1 MLDTG
6 GDVRDGLPD
15 AADEEPGERVLLTV
29 AVRDYDDEDN
39 AEEFAEGI
47 DRQLDAVRTWW
58 GTPGPLPP
66 FRQVLPPGLRHRDD
80 VEDFLRRENVR
91 ELRGLA
97 LTLFI
102 TGHGIAASADTH
114 FLRLPATEER
124 RPLAT
129 AVRTADIIAA
139 ALDSHVEN
147 VLVIVNTCFAGN
159 LQSDL
164 AAVHKEIRA
173 SRLASARIDVLGT
186 CGIKT
191 KIEVLRFPTLL
202 QDALR
207 YLRRTAG
214 ITTPHLSVPEF
225 MHEYAR
231 HLPPADSKKFK
242 LQHLI
247 QAGDHEPSPCLP
259 NPGYVHVPGQSAA
272 VEQGALS
279 AEYWLDR
286 ATGRP
291 QEHDSNWY
299 FRGREELNRKV
310 AAFLRSPRG
319 VLLISG
325 CAGSGKSA
333 VLARAV
339 TLSNPAFRRTPLFTT
354 AAGLSPEDTVPPE
367 GAVTAAVPARNLN
380 AARVAGDLLVALGVT
395 RKEVEAT
402 DDPVAVWSQ
411 QLQDHVRTCGRPV
424 TIVLDGLDEAHEQA
438 RIIGDVLA
446 PLAPYCGTLVPG
458 TRRPSEPGL
467 PAVRL
472 LVGVRASRTVDDAPH
487 LPRDDGPGLLQAL
500 RHAFPAARVEH
511 TDGAGSRTDMALY
524 LEALIG
530 DALDHDAVDEVV
542 SRVVDVVWP
551 SFIDAR
557 LAGDQ
562 LRRADDPLALARSED
577 WYKRTLTSGIRGLLQ
592 RDLRMAEADG
602 LPPQYALAL
611 LKAAAFAKG
620 QGVPR
625 GEVWPAIAGVFLS
638 PRTLDAGQWDRMIEK
653 LLGSRLNGYLAQA
666 VEDDRRVYRP
676 AHEELADVLLDPD
689 TDLLAEEG
697 PDA

>member
-1 MLDTG
+1 DVGTVLQAEEPGEEFVHGGHGGRRAGEAGVGERQGPSLPGVEDVRGHHGTLEGGTEGHDAPGVVQQIPVAAQGQGRVRDEAAHGVGDEDQTGRPFVDRLPTGRRLGRVGEPALEVGARLLGQTAPVDLDGQPPVVGERHDRVRVRRGVLHGADEGVVGLDAAQERAPGRGPQQTSCPDAAVVAGPLLVGEPQRSEPVAGQPGPAEPTAVRQAPDRPAGDGVVQFAAHDARDDDDGGVRDGRYQAGFGVRKGSWKGPAPGVGHDCHTSDMLDTG
-6 GDVRDGLPD
+6 GDVRAGRPD
-15 AADEEPGERVLLTV
+15 AGDEEPGERVLLTV

-39 AEEFAEGI
+39 AGEFAEGI
-47 DRQLDAVRTWW
+47 DRQLDAVRAWW

-66 FRQVLPPGLRHRDD
+66 FRQVEPPGLRHRDD

-159 LQSDL
+159 LQADL

-191 KIEVLRFPTLL
+191 KIEVPRFPTLV
-202 QDALR
+202 QDARR

-214 ITTPHLSVPEF
+214 ITTPHLSVPEVMHEDARHLPPADAKKVTLPPLVQAGDAAPSPTPPEF

-247 QAGDHEPSPCLP
+247 QAGDHEPPPCLP
-259 NPGYVHVPGQSAA
+259 TPGYVHVPGQSAA

-299 FRGREELNRKV
+299 FRGREELN
-310 AAFLRSPRG
+310 
-319 VLLISG
+319 
-325 CAGSGKSA
+325 
-333 VLARAV
+333 
-339 TLSNPAFRRTPLFTT
+339 
-354 AAGLSPEDTVPPE
+354 
-367 GAVTAAVPARNLN
+367 
-380 AARVAGDLLVALGVT
+380 
-395 RKEVEAT
+395 
-402 DDPVAVWSQ
+402 
-411 QLQDHVRTCGRPV
+411 
-424 TIVLDGLDEAHEQA
+424 
-438 RIIGDVLA
+438 
-446 PLAPYCGTLVPG
+446 
-458 TRRPSEPGL
+458 
-467 PAVRL
+467 
-472 LVGVRASRTVDDAPH
+472 
-487 LPRDDGPGLLQAL
+487 
-500 RHAFPAARVEH
+500 
-511 TDGAGSRTDMALY
+511 
-524 LEALIG
+524 
-530 DALDHDAVDEVV
+530 
-542 SRVVDVVWP
+542 
-551 SFIDAR
+551 
-557 LAGDQ
+557 
-562 LRRADDPLALARSED
+562 
-577 WYKRTLTSGIRGLLQ
+577 
-592 RDLRMAEADG
+592 
-602 LPPQYALAL
+602 
-611 LKAAAFAKG
+611 
-620 QGVPR
+620 
-625 GEVWPAIAGVFLS
+625 
-638 PRTLDAGQWDRMIEK
+638 
-653 LLGSRLNGYLAQA
+653 
-666 VEDDRRVYRP
+666 
-676 AHEELADVLLDPD
+676 
-689 TDLLAEEG
+689 
-697 PDA
+697 